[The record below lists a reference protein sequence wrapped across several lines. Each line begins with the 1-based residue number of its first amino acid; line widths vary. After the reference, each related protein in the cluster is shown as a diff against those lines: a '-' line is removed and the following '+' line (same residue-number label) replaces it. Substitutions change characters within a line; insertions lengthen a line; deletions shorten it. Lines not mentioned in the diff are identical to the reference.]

1 MSIMVIQLMGVLY
14 FLMAIRFKVW
24 KTSLN
29 TFLVFATAFTI
40 VATREIEFL
49 RTIWVDYHLTLI
61 ATLLTF
67 MMVRVVIQGAHK
79 KKEDNCSSC
88 WDFLKECKW
97 N

>member
-1 MSIMVIQLMGVLY
+1 MSIMIIQLIGVLY

-61 ATLLTF
+61 VTLLTF

-79 KKEDNCSSC
+79 KKE
-88 WDFLKECKW
+88 ECK
-97 N
+97 

>member
-29 TFLVFATAFTI
+29 TFLVFAAVFTI

-79 KKEDNCSSC
+79 KKE
-88 WDFLKECKW
+88 ECKW

>member
-29 TFLVFATAFTI
+29 TFLVFATVFTI
-40 VATREIEFL
+40 VTTREIEFL
-49 RTIWVDYHLTLI
+49 RTIWADYHLTLI
-61 ATLLTF
+61 IALLTF

-79 KKEDNCSSC
+79 KKEDNRSSC